1 MTGTNK
7 KFNVKMLLR
16 SIFAIAMIAALLLG
30 CVACSTTDS
39 KKDDDGGKTNNENNK
54 KPVDPSRYE
63 GLSDAEYF
71 QTLTTDS
78 MGSTVDAL
86 AAGIGA
92 YADMLSMGTTMGDFG
107 AEAEIE
113 LMLGDMLID
122 LLEEQIFG
130 GDTGMD
136 FSFLSSI
143 GLDMEIESNSEL
155 AQMQIALGLNDTEI
169 IALAMLFNMESAWVG
184 VPDLSN
190 SYLEM
195 NFADLGID
203 LEAATATLPSWVTTI
218 DQYMPSEETLATI
231 LNRYLALVVKE
242 IDSVERTTE
251 TLTLDGLSQEATK
264 LDVKIYEQDA
274 LDAVKAVLTAAKTD
288 NDIKKIVEDFGD
300 FYNDM
305 MAEMYAEY
313 DMQFEEVDAYAEFTK
328 LIDET
333 LNELPAEAETTDSYI
348 GVILYVDG
356 GHNIVGCSLDMGLL
370 NTQAQKAPAEN
381 VVVTSASAD
390 ASTPN
395 APDQQE
401 SFIVFTYYTVTE
413 GGNFA
418 TIFETA
424 DDEFVIT
431 GKGTNKNGVVSGTYA
446 ITVEELTAMN
456 VVLKDIDTTKAD
468 AVKGTIT
475 LKPTE
480 DLMTYIF
487 NGPNPLGIDDVALE
501 LTLDI
506 DGNKADVT
514 AKLIG
519 DDAMIV
525 GIGLKL
531 ATKTPGNIKIPTNTV
546 DINDQT
552 ALMNWVAGIDFDE
565 IIDNLG
571 DAGVPSELLSVL
583 ENRVPA
589 M

>member
-1 MTGTNK
+1 MTGTFK
-7 KFNVKMLLR
+7 KILTVIL
-16 SIFAIAMIAALLLG
+16 AIVMVAALLLG

-92 YADMLSMGTTMGDFG
+92 YADMLSIGSTMGDFG

-122 LLEEQIFG
+122 LLEERIFG

-136 FSFLSSI
+136 FSFLSNI

-203 LEAATATLPSWVTTI
+203 LEAATATVPSWVTTI

-333 LNELPAEAETTDSYI
+333 LNELPAQAETTDSYI
-348 GVILYVDG
+348 GLILYVDDD
-356 GHNIVGCSLDMGLL
+356 HNVIGCSLDMGVIY
-370 NTQAQKAPAEN
+370 TQTAPN
-381 VVVTSASAD
+381 VSTNGYAATSASD
-390 ASTPN
+390 S
-395 APDQQE
+395 DQE
-401 SFIVFTYYTVTE
+401 SYIVFSYYTVTE
-413 GGNFA
+413 GNNFK
-418 TIFETA
+418 TIFEVAEEMKVTGSGTINNGKINGTFAFTA
-424 DDEFVIT
+424 EGIT
-431 GKGTNKNGVVSGTYA
+431 GLTIELKNYETNNKDFASGT
-446 ITVEELTAMN
+446 I
-456 VVLKDIDTTKAD
+456 I
-468 AVKGTIT
+468 I
-475 LKPTE
+475 KPTK
-480 DLMTYIF
+480 DLLNMMDGVDELPF
-487 NGPNPLGIDDVALE
+487 DDIGLQ
-501 LTLDI
+501 LDVDI
-506 DGNKADVT
+506 TGDKYDIT
-514 AKLIG
+514 MKLIG
-519 DDAMIV
+519 DDAMVV
-525 GIGLKL
+525 GLALKL

-583 ENRVPA
+583 ENLVPA

>member
-1 MTGTNK
+1 MTGTFK
-7 KFNVKMLLR
+7 KILTVIL
-16 SIFAIAMIAALLLG
+16 AIVMVAALLLG

-92 YADMLSMGTTMGDFG
+92 YADMLSIGSTMGDFG

-203 LEAATATLPSWVTTI
+203 LEAATATVPSWVTTI

-231 LNRYLALVVKE
+231 LNLYLALVVKE

-328 LIDET
+328 LIDEA
-333 LNELPAEAETTDSYI
+333 LQGLPAEAETTDSYI
-348 GVILYVDG
+348 GLILYVDDD
-356 GHNIVGCSLDMGLL
+356 HNIIGCSLDMGVIY
-370 NTQAQKAPAEN
+370 TQKVPN
-381 VVVTSASAD
+381 VSTNGYAATSASD
-390 ASTPN
+390 S
-395 APDQQE
+395 DQE
-401 SFIVFTYYTVTE
+401 SYIVFSYYTVTE
-413 GGNFA
+413 GNNFK
-418 TIFETA
+418 TIFEVAEEMKVTGSGTINNGKIDGTFAFTA
-424 DDEFVIT
+424 DGIT
-431 GKGTNKNGVVSGTYA
+431 GLTIELKNYETNNKDFASGT
-446 ITVEELTAMN
+446 I
-456 VVLKDIDTTKAD
+456 I
-468 AVKGTIT
+468 I
-475 LKPTE
+475 KPTK
-480 DLMTYIF
+480 DLLNMMDGVDELPF
-487 NGPNPLGIDDVALE
+487 DDIGLQ
-501 LTLDI
+501 LDVDI
-506 DGNKADVT
+506 TGDKYDIT
-514 AKLIG
+514 MKLIG

-531 ATKTPGNIKIPTNTV
+531 AEKNPGNIKAPTNTV

-583 ENRVPA
+583 ENLVPA

>member
-1 MTGTNK
+1 MTGTFK
-7 KFNVKMLLR
+7 KILTVIL
-16 SIFAIAMIAALLLG
+16 AIVMVAALLLG

-92 YADMLSMGTTMGDFG
+92 YADMLSIGSTMGDFG

-169 IALAMLFNMESAWVG
+169 IALAMLFNMEGAWVG

-195 NFADLGID
+195 DFADLGID
-203 LEAATATLPSWVTTI
+203 LEAATATVPSWVTTI

-231 LNRYLALVVKE
+231 LNLYLALVVKE

-328 LIDET
+328 LIDEA
-333 LNELPAEAETTDSYI
+333 LQGLPAEAETTDSYI
-348 GVILYVDG
+348 GLILYVDDD
-356 GHNIVGCSLDMGLL
+356 HNIIGCSLDMGVIY
-370 NTQAQKAPAEN
+370 TQKVPN
-381 VVVTSASAD
+381 VSTNGYAATSASD
-390 ASTPN
+390 S
-395 APDQQE
+395 DQE
-401 SFIVFTYYTVTE
+401 SYIVFSYYTVTE
-413 GGNFA
+413 GNNFK
-418 TIFETA
+418 TIFEVAEEMKVTGSGTINNGKIDGTFAFTA
-424 DDEFVIT
+424 DGIT
-431 GKGTNKNGVVSGTYA
+431 GLTIELKNYETNNKDFASGT
-446 ITVEELTAMN
+446 I
-456 VVLKDIDTTKAD
+456 I
-468 AVKGTIT
+468 I
-475 LKPTE
+475 KPTK
-480 DLMTYIF
+480 DLLNMMDGVDELPF
-487 NGPNPLGIDDVALE
+487 DDIGLQ
-501 LTLDI
+501 LDVDI
-506 DGNKADVT
+506 TGDKYDIT
-514 AKLIG
+514 MKLIG

-531 ATKTPGNIKIPTNTV
+531 AEKNPGNIKAPTNTV

-583 ENRVPA
+583 ENLVPA

>member
-1 MTGTNK
+1 MTGTFK
-7 KFNVKMLLR
+7 KILTVIL
-16 SIFAIAMIAALLLG
+16 AIVMVAALLLG

-92 YADMLSMGTTMGDFG
+92 YADMLSIGSTMGDFG

-136 FSFLSSI
+136 FSFLSNI

-203 LEAATATLPSWVTTI
+203 LEAATATVPSWVTTI

-333 LNELPAEAETTDSYI
+333 LNELPAQAETTDSYI
-348 GVILYVDG
+348 GLILYVDDD
-356 GHNIVGCSLDMGLL
+356 HNVIGCSLDMGVIY
-370 NTQAQKAPAEN
+370 TQTAPN
-381 VVVTSASAD
+381 VSTNGYAATSASD
-390 ASTPN
+390 S
-395 APDQQE
+395 DQE
-401 SFIVFTYYTVTE
+401 SYIVFSYYTVTE
-413 GGNFA
+413 GNNFK
-418 TIFETA
+418 TIFEVAEEMKVTGSGTINNGKINGTFAFTA
-424 DDEFVIT
+424 EGIT
-431 GKGTNKNGVVSGTYA
+431 GLTIELKNYETNNKDFASGT
-446 ITVEELTAMN
+446 I
-456 VVLKDIDTTKAD
+456 I
-468 AVKGTIT
+468 I
-475 LKPTE
+475 KPTK
-480 DLMTYIF
+480 DLLNMMDGVDELPF
-487 NGPNPLGIDDVALE
+487 DDIGLQ
-501 LTLDI
+501 LDVDI
-506 DGNKADVT
+506 TGDKYDIT
-514 AKLIG
+514 MKLIG
-519 DDAMIV
+519 DDAMVV
-525 GIGLKL
+525 GLALKL

-583 ENRVPA
+583 ENLVPA